1 MFSEKDLIE
10 LFKDIGSKYAS
21 KNGVTIGPG
30 DDCASFNCSGKVFT
44 SIDSSIENVHFPDN
58 ADASDIAYRSVAV
71 ALSDIAAMGCKP
83 IAYSVSLTSKNK
95 DIDWYKSF
103 ARGLCEISDL
113 YEIPLI
119 GGDLTKNILNI
130 NVVVYGKPFKD
141 KFLTR
146 KGAQVGDS
154 IFISSQVGQAA
165 KGLQDWKSNKFDSE
179 YIKYYMRPK
188 AKIELGEEIVK
199 HASSCIDTSD
209 GLLNDLSHLLEESKV
224 GADIDLDSIPVTNDI
239 DDIILGDDYDLCFT
253 MPNKLADKK
262 YFKIGEVKKG
272 KKINLKSNKGLSLKK
287 YLGYDHF
294 KII

>member
-1 MFSEKDLIE
+1 
-10 LFKDIGSKYAS
+10 
-21 KNGVTIGPG
+21 
-30 DDCASFNCSGKVFT
+30 
-44 SIDSSIENVHFPDN
+44 
-58 ADASDIAYRSVAV
+58 
-71 ALSDIAAMGCKP
+71 
-83 IAYSVSLTSKNK
+83 
-95 DIDWYKSF
+95 
-103 ARGLCEISDL
+103 
-113 YEIPLI
+113 
-119 GGDLTKNILNI
+119 
-130 NVVVYGKPFKD
+130 
-141 KFLTR
+141 
-146 KGAQVGDS
+146 
-154 IFISSQVGQAA
+154 
-165 KGLQDWKSNKFDSE
+165 
-179 YIKYYMRPK
+179 MRPK

-262 YFKIGEVKKG
+262 YFKIGEVRKG